1 MRNHVIPNQSE
12 AVATEH
18 NAFNFHELMRS
29 YRPCESW
36 LVNLILVAL
45 FLVTELWILS
55 KDINAFFISSW
66 SQQALWSETKLLFIY
81 KRNSCELIHVA
92 KWLVERF
99 RLSLTN
105 LRYHSHIKK
114 FRFRFLFEW
123 NIYIYS
129 HFVNSKINS
138 WFLSIEGIF
147 SFIFMRARAAVELLL
162 SKVYLSSTIHNTNCC
177 AEWISQL
184 VTENGSKT

>member
-18 NAFNFHELMRS
+18 NAFNFHEFMRS
-29 YRPCESW
+29 YQPCESW

-129 HFVNSKINS
+129 HFVNSKIN
-138 WFLSIEGIF
+138 WRNFFFHFYE
-147 SFIFMRARAAVELLL
+147 
-162 SKVYLSSTIHNTNCC
+162 SKGCC
-177 AEWISQL
+177 RTPS
-184 VTENGSKT
+184 